1 MQNTFTRKLSPS
13 DLSALEANLD
23 ASSMTKQE
31 DSNQYV
37 AFRYKADGKSIVAYT
52 SGKVVLQGRG
62 VDEAWVAEICTPPPP
77 RDADASRGGSG
88 TGSDHRIRGDSTH
101 NAHRSSSNS
110 DNSKDDRNDEQKTFF
125 IGGDESGKGDF
136 FGPLVVAMVGGDG
149 DDIAWLEDLGVADS
163 KKLKDKNILPLAD
176 KIMQRLVFVVNIL
189 VPAVYNDSYAS
200 VTNIAL
206 LLADTYGRLADL
218 VLASGDEQTVGSNS
232 IADYEPDNV
241 VITIDQFSKNSHRLS
256 DAFAPL
262 LLDKSITLEQYHRAE
277 RNPIVA
283 AASIVARAE
292 FVRAMEQMAKEWDM
306 EFPKGATNVIPAG
319 KEFVAKHGADNLHK
333 VAKMHFKTAG
343 QVLDTAS

>member
-1 MQNTFTRKLSPS
+1 MQNTFTRKLSPA

-31 DSNQYV
+31 NSNQYV
-37 AFRYKADGKSIVAYT
+37 AFRYKADGKSVVAYT

-62 VDEAWVAEICTPPPP
+62 VDEAWVAEICTLPP

-110 DNSKDDRNDEQKTFF
+110 DNSKDDRNNEQKTFF

-136 FGPLVVAMVGGDG
+136 FGPLVVAMVGGDR

-163 KKLKDKNILPLAD
+163 KKLKDEKILPLAD
-176 KIMQRLVFVVNIL
+176 KIMEKMVFVVNIL
-189 VPAVYNDSYAS
+189 PPEIYNASYVN

-206 LLADTYGRLADL
+206 LLADAYSALTSL
-218 VLASGDEQTVGSNS
+218 VLTSGTEQTIPSGSV
-232 IADYEPDNV
+232 ADYDFENI

-256 DAFAPL
+256 DAFATI
-262 LLDKSITLEQYHRAE
+262 LLDRSITLEQYHRAE

-292 FVRAMEQMAKEWDM
+292 FVRGMEQMAKEWDM